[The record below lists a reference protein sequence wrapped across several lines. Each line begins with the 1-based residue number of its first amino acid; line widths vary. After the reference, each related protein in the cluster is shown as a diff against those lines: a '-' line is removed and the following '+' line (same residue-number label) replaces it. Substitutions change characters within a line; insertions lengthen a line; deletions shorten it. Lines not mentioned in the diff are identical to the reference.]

1 MLLLILL
8 RLWSPLGKDRKTAL
22 HREIYHRVHATK
34 DRYLLDME
42 DAALLNTYSRLEM
55 YFPHGMHTPPAVKRN
70 TSMMLKFAR
79 TCLLLAKNKK
89 ISARIFDE
97 FRGRVLQKKQSV

>member
-8 RLWSPLGKDRKTAL
+8 RLWSPLAKDRKVTL
-22 HREIYHRVHATK
+22 HREIYHRVQGKK
-34 DRYLLDME
+34 DQYLLNME
-42 DAALLNTYSRLEM
+42 DDTLMDTYARLEM

-70 TSMMLKFAR
+70 TAMMLKFAR

-97 FRGRVLQKKQSV
+97 FRGRTLQKKQSI